1 MDIKMSL
8 ERKTEPSEIKV
19 ETEKLIR
26 DNNNDYVNI
35 NRNIDSVKIKSMS
48 NDEVEFV
55 KKFLLILEI
64 D

>member
-1 MDIKMSL
+1 MSL
-8 ERKTEPSEIKV
+8 ERKTEPSENKV

-26 DNNNDYVNI
+26 DNNNNYVNI